1 MKQNWQA
8 EKQPAWLVAAIR
20 KTISSLPGGYDEAPE
35 WLGKKDTDNPTGIT
49 TQSLFNRL
57 RTEGDQLFPFGWAM
71 VLQQASGNHFI
82 ANAVARASG
91 GIFVPQPDVGDVDN
105 EDINIRLMEA
115 LSAIGEYCECIKESI
130 ADGEVDDA
138 EREKIE
144 ERLYQAS
151 SKLQEHAS
159 LVYRV
164 FCRPEKVDAS
174 DMRSKASG
182 AKNVIVE

>member
-35 WLGKKDTDNPTGIT
+35 WLGKKDTDNPSGVTA
-49 TQSLFNRL
+49 QSLFNRL
-57 RTEGDQLFPFGWAM
+57 RTDGDQLFPFGWAM

-82 ANAVARASG
+82 ANAVAKASG
-91 GIFVPQPDVGDVDN
+91 GIFVPQPDIGDIDN

-144 ERLYQAS
+144 ERLYLAS
-151 SKLQEHAS
+151 LKLQEHAS

-164 FCRPEKVDAS
+164 FCRPEKVDAP
-174 DMRSKASG
+174 DMRSEASG
-182 AKNVIVE
+182 FAKNIVE